1 MDQKMGKK
9 NGKMEM
15 ENGKKK
21 KWKRKIWKKKV
32 YNVDREKNST

>member
-1 MDQKMGKK
+1 
-9 NGKMEM
+9 MEM

-21 KWKRKIWKKKV
+21 KWKTKIWKKKV